1 MLPSLTVIICTYNRA
16 FIIGECL
23 ESLVRQTTAL
33 ETFEI
38 LLVDNNSNDETQKVA
53 ASYVHKLPNLK
64 IAEELQQ
71 GLSHARNRG
80 VAEAQTEWIA
90 FLDDDAKAR
99 PDWVETILA
108 TIAKDDFD
116 AFGGPY
122 YAWHRS
128 GPPPSWF
135 PENFGTYFGAPQY
148 GQLGQFH
155 IPGGNCAL
163 KKTAAQAAGSFS
175 TELGMSGNKS
185 AYGEETLLFNR
196 MKEHGYRLGF
206 VPDMAIDH
214 CVLPY
219 KYSLRWQFAS
229 AFAAGRDC
237 PCAFAEQFSW
247 RNLLGACHFC
257 GKSVWNFLFC
267 CCKICSPNWKRSMF
281 IAARQTMNSLGG
293 LYTMLNMAI
302 KRSPCPR
309 P

>member
-128 GPPPSWF
+128 GPPPAWL
-135 PENFGTYFGAPQY
+135 PDDFGTYRGLAQY
-148 GQLGQFH
+148 GPLKNAY
-155 IPGGNCAL
+155 IPGGNCAF
-163 KKTAAQAAGSFS
+163 KKAAAVEAGNFP
-175 TELGMSGNKS
+175 TEAGMAGKKC
-185 AYGEETLLFNR
+185 AYGEETLFFNR
-196 MKEHGYRLGF
+196 MESLGYRLGF

-219 KYSLRWQFAS
+219 KYTIRWQLRS
-229 AFAAGRDC
+229 ALAR
-237 PCAFAEQFSW
+237 
-247 RNLLGACHFC
+247 
-257 GKSVWNFLFC
+257 GKSWQMVADPNAPLSQIPSLICPLVASLLKFPLKFIYKMWKNKGRYWQKHAIDCVYPIFHALG
-267 CCKICSPNWKRSMF
+267 KISVILRKNNDS
-281 IAARQTMNSLGG
+281 
-293 LYTMLNMAI
+293 
-302 KRSPCPR
+302 
-309 P
+309 